1 MKLLKIRTGSR
12 ACNNLGFDIV
22 KEISTQELPEP
33 GNTTADRVY
42 YARCLLGYSILTLA
56 KKAVISEV
64 TISKIVHG
72 KPAKI
77 TSLKKLSIVLKQ
89 PVCFWGC
96 FEDLPE
102 NILPQRIRKARLWLG
117 LTKKEFGALVR
128 VNEKTVRLWENNSCE
143 ISKESLIKLKHYLDN
158 LKTH

>member
-1 MKLLKIRTGSR
+1 LKLLKIRTDSR

-89 PVCFWGC
+89 PVCF
-96 FEDLPE
+96 ENLPE
-102 NILPQRIRKARLWLG
+102 DILPQRIRKARLWLG
-117 LTKKEFGALVR
+117 LTKKEFGALVG

-143 ISKESLIKLKHYLDN
+143 ISKEALIKLKNYLDN